1 MNRKRILFLTI
12 FTAVILV
19 LSGCTSNPSSI
30 EPSGRSGA
38 LSGTVIDEDSGLK
51 LWSGT
56 VEIPGVAKTAIKD
69 GTFAFDNLPYGTYT
83 LKISKE
89 FYETRSISVVLNRS
103 GVTVDVK
110 MKTKFSDYELDLLAR
125 LVHAEAKGE
134 PYIGQ
139 VAVAASVL
147 NRLTHPDY
155 PNTLHAIIHEVV
167 TVNGKRYY
175 QYEPVLNGSIK
186 TPAGKNAVLAVWDAI
201 AGWDPSYGATGFFAP
216 AKVGSSSWVRT
227 RPVTVNIGNH
237 RFFK

>member
-1 MNRKRILFLTI
+1 MNRNRMLLLTI
-12 FTAVILV
+12 CTAVILV
-19 LSGCTSNPSSI
+19 LTGCTSTPNPI
-30 EPSGRSGA
+30 DPNGRAAA
-38 LSGTVIDEDSGLK
+38 LSGTVVDEDSGLK

-56 VEIPGVAKTAIKD
+56 VEIPGVAKTNIKD
-69 GTFAFDNLPYGTYT
+69 GTFAFENLPYGTYT
-83 LKISKE
+83 LKISNR

-103 GVTVDVK
+103 GVTVNVE
-110 MKTKFSDYELDLLAR
+110 MKTKFSDSELDLLAR

-134 PYIGQ
+134 PYVGQ

-147 NRLTHPDY
+147 NRLLHPDY
-155 PNTLHAIIHEVV
+155 PNTIHDVIYQVV
-167 TVNGKRYY
+167 TANGKRYY
-175 QYEPVLNGSIK
+175 QYEPVQNGSIK
-186 TPAGKNAVLAVWDAI
+186 SPAGKNAVLAVKDAI